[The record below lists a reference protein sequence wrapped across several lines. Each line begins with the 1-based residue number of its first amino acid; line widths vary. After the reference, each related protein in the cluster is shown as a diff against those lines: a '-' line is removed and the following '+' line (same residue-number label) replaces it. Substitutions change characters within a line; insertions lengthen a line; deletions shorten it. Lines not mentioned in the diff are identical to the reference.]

1 MTAVLKRELASYF
14 NSMTGYV
21 FAAFTIFITG
31 IYIMIYCFK
40 NGYPY
45 FEYVVKSIEFFYLI
59 TIPVL
64 TMRAVAEEKRQKTD
78 QLLYA
83 LPLSMTQIV
92 IGKYLAMA
100 IVLLV
105 PVAELFIMPVILS
118 NYGNVVMAT
127 SYSSIFAYYLL
138 GLALAAIGLFIS
150 SLTEN
155 QLVAAVITFVAALV
169 CYLMTGL
176 ATYIPTDAVS
186 SYISFAVIIL
196 LIGIAVWFL
205 TKNKYAAGGILI
217 VAEAALFILYLFS
230 KTSFEGLLHKVLNKI
245 SLFAITDNFIYGIF
259 DLTAVVYFITVI
271 FLFIFLAIQSMEK
284 RRWS

>member
-105 PVAELFIMPVILS
+105 PVAELLIMPVILS

-176 ATYIPTDAVS
+176 ATYIPTDAVG